1 MDIDMKIEISNGEL
15 LDKLSI
21 LELKIKNIQDKHKL
35 LNIQKEYNELLQ
47 CATELLINNEVL
59 KKYKKLQKIN
69 IKLWNIENNIR
80 LKEKNKTFD
89 QEFIDLARSVYITN
103 DKRANIKKDIN
114 ILSES
119 SFIEEKSYEI

>member
-1 MDIDMKIEISNGEL
+1 MKIEISNGEL